1 MKLSEFV
8 QYDLSGERS
17 NFKRM
22 DVRFSVFTN
31 NQVLYLNEPAYA
43 NSIKLYYANS
53 NFEKVE
59 SPSLVRGTTTH
70 GKEHTKRTVVITTQN
85 HTHEFYILV
94 GHTDLLKMRQ
104 LKMERVITCLMN
116 TTKPITRIQISI

>member
-59 SPSLVRGTTTH
+59 SPSLVRGTHYTWEGTYEKNCRDYNAESH
-70 GKEHTKRTVVITTQN
+70 ARVLYTCWPYR
-85 HTHEFYILV
+85 
-94 GHTDLLKMRQ
+94 LKMRQ